1 MLGRSRKCVHV
12 LFPDGSR
19 VPALVESVSQ
29 DTDRKLNRTVSW
41 LGEVQGQGPVMWEM
55 WQASGI
61 RDQ

>member
-1 MLGRSRKCVHV
+1 MCCSQMGAES
-12 LFPDGSR
+12 
-19 VPALVESVSQ
+19 PALVESVSQ